1 MRANPVQ
8 VPMASGGRALQVS
21 IHPARRRKRGEAP
34 MADVGF
40 PATMCEAFQATAA
53 RYPREVALRTP
64 GGTAA
69 ITWDVYAGQ
78 VRQIAAGLAGIGV
91 GRGDTVAL
99 MLTNRPEFHLVDT
112 AAFHLGAVP
121 FSVYNTFAAEQIA
134 QVLANAGAR
143 VVVCEQQFAP
153 RLLEVTSGAAVEH
166 VVCVDGRPA
175 GTVTL
180 AELVADGDPEFGFE
194 ACWRAVQPGDVLT
207 LIYTSGTTGPPKG
220 VEITH
225 AQMLAGIAAADAVWP
240 CGVGDRLISYL
251 PMAHIAERMG
261 SHYRAIVSGMQ
272 LTPLP
277 DLRELPA
284 ALADV
289 RPTFFFG
296 APRVWEKLAAAVKA
310 QVTREPDQAKRQ
322 AVQEAL
328 GVARQYVD
336 AAEVGPIPA
345 GLAETHQRADEQVL
359 SKIRLA
365 LGLDQVRIA
374 ASGAAPIAPDV
385 LKFMLALGIAVAEL
399 WGMSECG
406 LGTVNPPGAIR
417 IGTVGRPLPGVQ
429 LRLGDEG
436 ELLLRG
442 PTVMKGYRNDP
453 ARTAE
458 AIDPGGWL
466 HTGDIAAIDDDGYVT
481 ITGRKKELIINAAG
495 KNMSPVGI
503 EGAVLAASP
512 LIAQAVAV
520 GDRRPYIVALIVLDP
535 EAAEAFAARTG
546 ITDPAP
552 AVLADHP
559 AIRTAVA
566 AAIDAANTRL
576 SRVEQIKRWA
586 ILPMFWEPGCDEITP
601 TMKLKRRVVAAKY
614 ADVVESLYAA
624 ADEPAYF

>member
-1 MRANPVQ
+1 
-8 VPMASGGRALQVS
+8 
-21 IHPARRRKRGEAP
+21 
-34 MADVGF
+34 MADVGS

-53 RYPREVALRTP
+53 RYPREVALRTL

-91 GRGDTVAL
+91 GREDTVAL

-134 QVLANAGAR
+134 QVLANAGVR
-143 VVVCEQQFAP
+143 VVVCEQQFAQ
-153 RLLEVTSGAAVEH
+153 RLLEVAGGTAVEH
-166 VVCVDGRPA
+166 VVCVDGRPD
-175 GTVTL
+175 GTVML
-180 AELVADGDPEFGFE
+180 AELAACGDPEFGFE

-220 VEITH
+220 VEVTH
-225 AQMLAGIAAADAVWP
+225 AQMLAGIAAADALWP
-240 CGVGDRLISYL
+240 CGAGDRLITYL

-261 SHYRAIVSGMQ
+261 SHYRAIVNGMQ

-277 DLRELPA
+277 DLKALPA

-296 APRVWEKLAAAVKA
+296 VPRVWEKLAAGVEAL
-310 QVTREPDQAKRQ
+310 VTREPDQARRQ

-328 GVARQYVD
+328 GVAHRYVD
-336 AAEVGPIPA
+336 AAEVGPVPA
-345 GLAETHQRADEQVL
+345 GLAEAYQRADEQVL
-359 SKIRLA
+359 PGIRLA
-365 LGLDQVRIA
+365 LGLDQVRVA
-374 ASGAAPIAPDV
+374 ASGAAPISPEV
-385 LKFMLALGIAVAEL
+385 LKFMLALGIPVAEL
-399 WGMSECG
+399 WGMSECS
-406 LGTVNPPGAIR
+406 LGTANPPGAIR
-417 IGTVGRPLPGVQ
+417 IGTVGQALPGVQ
-429 LRLGDEG
+429 LRLGDDG

-458 AIDPGGWL
+458 AIGPGGWL

-495 KNMSPVGI
+495 KNMSPVSI
-503 EGAVLAASP
+503 EGAVLGASP

-535 EAAEAFAARTG
+535 EAAEAFAARHG

-559 AIRTAVA
+559 AIRSAVA
-566 AAIDAANTRL
+566 AAVDAGNTRL
-576 SRVEQIKRWA
+576 SRVEQVKRFA
-586 ILPMFWEPGCDEITP
+586 ILPVFWEPGGDEITP
-601 TMKLKRRVVAAKY
+601 TMKVKRRVVAAKY
-614 ADVVESLYAA
+614 ADVIESLYAPA
-624 ADEPAYF
+624 GEPAYAGGATRPGGRLGPGGPD

>member
-1 MRANPVQ
+1 
-8 VPMASGGRALQVS
+8 
-21 IHPARRRKRGEAP
+21 
-34 MADVGF
+34 MADVGSA
-40 PATMCEAFQATAA
+40 ATMCEAFQATVA

-64 GGTAA
+64 GGTVT
-69 ITWDVYAGQ
+69 ITWDDYAGQ

-91 GRGDTVAL
+91 GRKDTVAL

-121 FSVYNTFAAEQIA
+121 FSVYNTFAAEQIV
-134 QVLANAGAR
+134 QVLANAAAR
-143 VVVCEQQFAP
+143 VVVCEQQFAQ
-153 RLLEVTSGAAVEH
+153 RLLEVTGGTAVEH
-166 VVCVDGRPA
+166 VVCVDGQPA
-175 GTVTL
+175 GAVTL
-180 AELVADGDPEFGFE
+180 AELVAGGDPDFGFE
-194 ACWRAVQPGDVLT
+194 ACWRAVQPDDVLT

-225 AQMLAGIAAADAVWP
+225 AQTLAGIAAANAVWP
-240 CGVGDRLISYL
+240 CGAGDRLISYL

-272 LTPLP
+272 LTPLT
-277 DLRELPA
+277 DLKALPA

-296 APRVWEKLAAAVKA
+296 VPRVWEKLAAGVEAL
-310 QVTREPDQAKRQ
+310 VTREPDQARRQ

-328 GVARQYVD
+328 GAARQYVD
-336 AAEVGPIPA
+336 AAEAGPVPA
-345 GLAETHQRADEQVL
+345 ELADANQRADEQVL

-374 ASGAAPIAPDV
+374 ASGGAPIAPEV
-385 LKFMLALGIAVAEL
+385 LKFMLALGIPVAEL
-399 WGMSECG
+399 WGMSECS
-406 LGTVNPPGAIR
+406 LGTANPPGAIR
-417 IGTVGRPLPGVQ
+417 IGTVGRALPGVQ
-429 LRLGDEG
+429 LRLGDDG

-458 AIDPGGWL
+458 AIGPGGWL
-466 HTGDIAAIDDDGYVT
+466 HTGDIAAIDEDGYVT

-495 KNMSPVGI
+495 KNMSPIGI

-520 GDRRPYIVALIVLDP
+520 GDRRPYIIALIVLDP
-535 EAAEAFAARTG
+535 EAAAAFAARHG
-546 ITDPAP
+546 ITSLTP

-559 AIRTAVA
+559 AIRNAVGA
-566 AAIDAANTRL
+566 AVDAANTRL
-576 SRVEQIKRWA
+576 SRVEQIKRFA
-586 ILPMFWEPGCDEITP
+586 ILPTFWEPGGDEITP
-601 TMKLKRRVVAAKY
+601 TMKLKRRIVTAKY
-614 ADVVESLYAA
+614 ADVIDSLYAA
-624 ADEPAYF
+624 ADKPDNAGGSTRPGGRTDRANGPREPRTGATVFR

>member
-1 MRANPVQ
+1 
-8 VPMASGGRALQVS
+8 
-21 IHPARRRKRGEAP
+21 
-34 MADVGF
+34 MADVGSA
-40 PATMCEAFQATAA
+40 ATMCEAFQATVA
-53 RYPREVALRTP
+53 RYPRAVALRTP
-64 GGTAA
+64 GGAVA
-69 ITWDVYAGQ
+69 ITWEVYAGQ

-99 MLTNRPEFHLVDT
+99 MMTNRPEFHLVDT

-143 VVVCEQQFAP
+143 VVVCEQQLAQ
-153 RLLEVTSGAAVEH
+153 RLLEVTGGTAVEY

-180 AELVADGDPEFGFE
+180 AELAAGGDPDFGFE

-225 AQMLAGIAAADAVWP
+225 AQMLAGIAAADALWP
-240 CGVGDRLISYL
+240 CGAEDRLIAYL

-261 SHYRAIVSGMQ
+261 SHYRAIVNGMQ
-272 LTPLP
+272 LTALT
-277 DLRELPA
+277 DLKALPA

-296 APRVWEKLAAAVKA
+296 VPRVWEKLAAGVEAL
-310 QVTREPDQAKRQ
+310 VTREPDQARRQ
-322 AVQEAL
+322 AWGEAL

-336 AAEVGPIPA
+336 AAEAGPVPA
-345 GLAETHQRADEQVL
+345 GLAEAYQRADEQVL

-374 ASGAAPIAPDV
+374 ASGGAPIAPEV

-417 IGTVGRPLPGVQ
+417 IGTVGRAVPGVQ
-429 LRLGDEG
+429 LRLGDDG
-436 ELLLRG
+436 ELLLHG

-458 AIDPGGWL
+458 AIGPVGWL
-466 HTGDIAAIDDDGYVT
+466 HTGDIAAIDEDGYVT

-495 KNMSPVGI
+495 KNMSPVSI
-503 EGAVLAASP
+503 EGAMLAASP
-512 LIAQAVAV
+512 LIAQTMAV

-535 EAAEAFAARTG
+535 EAVAAFAARHG
-546 ITDPAP
+546 ITSPAP

-559 AIRTAVA
+559 AIR
-566 AAIDAANTRL
+566 AAIGAAVDAANTRL
-576 SRVEQIKRWA
+576 SRVEQIKRFA
-586 ILPMFWEPGCDEITP
+586 ILPTFWEPGGDEITP
-601 TMKLKRRVVAAKY
+601 TMKLKRRVITAKY
-614 ADVVESLYAA
+614 ANVIDSLYAA
-624 ADEPAYF
+624 ADEPDNAGGATRRGGRTDRADGPREPRTGATVFR